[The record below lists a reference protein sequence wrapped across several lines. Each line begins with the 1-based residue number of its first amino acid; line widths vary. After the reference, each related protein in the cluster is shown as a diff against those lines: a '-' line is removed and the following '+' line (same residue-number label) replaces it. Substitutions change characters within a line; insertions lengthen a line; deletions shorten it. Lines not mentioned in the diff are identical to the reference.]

1 MSIIEILNQNPIT
14 VGRAREMSPQVL
26 AFVGDAVHT
35 LFVRTNLAEASDA
48 KAEVLQKKTS
58 QQVKAKAQS
67 ELSATLMDV
76 YTEEELYFFKRGR
89 NASTGCSAKNATM
102 IEYRRATGFET
113 VIGYLY
119 LTNQLER
126 LSELLKYM
134 LIV

>member
-1 MSIIEILNQNPIT
+1 MSIIEILNQEPIS

-35 LFVRTNLAEASDA
+35 LFVRTNLSKASDD
-48 KAEVLQKKTS
+48 KAEILQKKTS

-67 ELSATLMDV
+67 ELSAKLMEV

-126 LSELLKYM
+126 LSELLKFM
-134 LIV
+134 

>member
-1 MSIIEILNQNPIT
+1 MSIIEILNQNPISAE
-14 VGRAREMSPQVL
+14 RAREMSPQVL

-35 LFVRTNLAEASDA
+35 LFVRTNLSKASDD
-48 KAEVLQKKTS
+48 KVEFLQRKTS

-67 ELSATLMDV
+67 DLSAKLMEI

-126 LSELLKYM
+126 LSELLKHL